1 LQHWEKLENK
11 SAPYSFASHDGRAQV
26 WHSIPA
32 AVVSCK
38 VKILSQT
45 NNPHAGDLM
54 LSPQPASKQA
64 S

>member
-1 LQHWEKLENK
+1 MMAEHKCGIQFLLQWSPEK
-11 SAPYSFASHDGRAQV
+11 S
-26 WHSIPA
+26 
-32 AVVSCK
+32 
-38 VKILSQT
+38 KILSQT